1 MQNETDLLHILL
13 VDMAELEC
21 THRGCTEGVGGA
33 VWKTPAL
40 EFANAIQLLDR
51 HLADSHGQQVPGAGG
66 AGGAAGGA
74 GEVQLH
80 RPTFSGGCSQ
90 AEFKLFAKKWEQYV
104 RSSGETDDV
113 LLRDQLLNC
122 PDETLGGALYEALDD
137 RADTISVT
145 ELLKEI
151 EVLVVVTKG
160 NIVELPKTSRNKD
173 QGVTVTV
180 DEEGRMIILSPKGHS
195 QHSSVETTKPDVA
208 EFNTDMMLRAEFN
221 TDMMLGAEFSTDMML
236 GAEFEKLSVVKTTCG
251 DKRVHMVHG
260 LPLHEAPDDAKEG
273 GEEVQRGEVPH
284 SVLPPDCS
292 LTQFASFQNAWNH
305 FSEQYKSW
313 HRDES
318 QYVVNYEL
326 NYKLLASIPEPL
338 EDEIYRELGYEVET
352 IPTQ

>member
-1 MQNETDLLHILL
+1 M
-13 VDMAELEC
+13 
-21 THRGCTEGVGGA
+21 
-33 VWKTPAL
+33 
-40 EFANAIQLLDR
+40 
-51 HLADSHGQQVPGAGG
+51 
-66 AGGAAGGA
+66 
-74 GEVQLH
+74 
-80 RPTFSGGCSQ
+80 
-90 AEFKLFAKKWEQYV
+90 
-104 RSSGETDDV
+104 

-151 EVLVVVTKG
+151 RVLAVVTKN
-160 NIVELPKTSRNKD
+160 NIVELSKTPRDTD

-180 DEEGRMIILSPKGHS
+180 DEEGRMIILSPEGHS

-318 QYVVNYEL
+318 QYVVHYEL

-338 EDEIYRELGYEVET
+338 EDEIYRDLGYKVET
-352 IPTQ
+352 ISTKNLLTQIKRIDVTWALEHAQWSELEKMLVKEVAEHAKGEDEDNKVAQFAVENAEEEPGKRGTQEGGPMKFPSLLW